1 MEVFAIVNG
10 YHGRYLVSNMG
21 RMMCRSRSGLGYVEM
36 RGWLDVRGYR
46 KVDLCG
52 KSVSV
57 HRIVAEHFIPNP
69 DNKYSVN
76 HKNEIK
82 TDNRV
87 ENLEWLTLAENTAYG
102 TRNERAAKSREK
114 PICRISKKTGEIL
127 QRYPCLKAAVAD
139 GYNHSAVSQCAN
151 GVRLK
156 SSGGYRWEWEV
167 RL

>member
-10 YHGRYLVSNMG
+10 YNGRYLISNMG
-21 RMMCRSRSGLGYVEM
+21 RVLCRARSGLHYVEM
-36 RGWLDVRGYR
+36 TGWIDKYGYIR
-46 KVDLCG
+46 VELAGDAWLA
-52 KSVSV
+52 
-57 HRIVAEHFIPNP
+57 HRLVALHFVPNP
-69 DNKYSVN
+69 ENKYSVN

-82 TDNRV
+82 TDNRA
-87 ENLEWLTLAENTAYG
+87 ENLEWLTLAENTVYG

-114 PICRISKKTGEIL
+114 PILRLSKETGEML

-151 GVRLK
+151 GGRLK
-156 SSGGYRWEWEV
+156 SSGGYRWRWEV